1 MGFFDA
7 IKSMFGGK
15 AAELAGDAVKSRLQG
30 SPASPPAQVAP
41 IESDATT
48 APTGEESSSDDDG
61 FRRDYDLEAKD
72 DSASF
77 NLKEDLA
84 PYYVAEFRIE
94 QAWEDVDTR
103 TKLFAEYGVRNQ
115 QHYYQVKA
123 TVERYIMSPAAQQK
137 YGGVGEIMHVK
148 MKATQDYMMGG
159 MQQKLGGELKGEVE
173 PVEGVSLDQWAQ
185 CQVKIVSGGN
195 LDDILRGLGIDKAK
209 WDRVSAEWNARMSRD
224 TTATIATA
232 YGNAFTKAS
241 SSSGGQFS
249 EAAQRPGQGAM
260 PMTLEKYVEIM
271 EAQSAGSAQGKDAS
285 QILKSFG
292 LSILDWSNV
301 GSWFSAYINDNALKN
316 DAKVLNEFN
325 ALQAKYKAKYATAS
339 ADSDLKF

>member
-15 AAELAGDAVKSRLQG
+15 AAELVGDAVKSRTAG
-30 SPASPPAQVAP
+30 PAPSAPAQAEVA
-41 IESDATT
+41 SAAQDA
-48 APTGEESSSDDDG
+48 SSSDDDDAG
-61 FRRDYDLEAKD
+61 FKRDYDLEAKD

-77 NLKEDLA
+77 NIKEDLA
-84 PYYVAEFRIE
+84 PYSVAEFRIE
-94 QAWEDVDTR
+94 QAWDDVDTR
-103 TKLFAEYGVRNQ
+103 KKLFAEYGVRNE

-123 TVERYIMSPAAQQK
+123 TVERYISSPAAQQK

-159 MQQKLGGELKGEVE
+159 MQQKLAGELKGEVE
-173 PVEGVSLDQWAQ
+173 PVDGVSLDQWAQ
-185 CQVKIVSGGN
+185 SQVKIVNGGN

-241 SSSGGQFS
+241 ASSGGQFA

-271 EAQSAGSAQGKDAS
+271 EAQGAASTQGRDAS
-285 QILKSFG
+285 QVLKSFG

-316 DAKVLNEFN
+316 NAKVLNEFN
-325 ALQAKYKAKYATAS
+325 ELQAKYKAKYATAS
-339 ADSDLKF
+339 ADADLKF

>member
-15 AAELAGDAVKSRLQG
+15 AAAVVGDAVKARANEPQAKS
-30 SPASPPAQVAP
+30 STPPVEAAP
-41 IESDATT
+41 
-48 APTGEESSSDDDG
+48 PEESSSDDDDG
-61 FRRDYDLEAKD
+61 FRRDYALEAKD

-77 NLKEDLA
+77 DIQRDLA

-94 QAWEDVDTR
+94 QAWEDDATRDT
-103 TKLFAEYGVRNQ
+103 LFAEYGIRNK

-123 TVERYIMSPAAQQK
+123 TVGRYIESPQALQK

-148 MKATQDYMMGG
+148 MKATQEYMMGG
-159 MQQKLGGELKGEVE
+159 MQKKLGNELKGEIE
-173 PVEGVSLDQWAQ
+173 PVEGISLEQWAD
-185 CQVKIVSGGN
+185 CQVKIVSGGS

-260 PMTLEKYVEIM
+260 PMSLEKYVEIM
-271 EAQSAGSAQGKDAS
+271 EAQSAAATQGGDAG
-285 QILKSFG
+285 QVLKSFG

-316 DAKVLNEFN
+316 NAKVLNEYN
-325 ALQAKYKAKYATAS
+325 ALSTKYKAKYATAS

>member
-15 AAELAGDAVKSRLQG
+15 AAQLVNDAVQSR
-30 SPASPPAQVAP
+30 SPAAAPSPPAGAEAAP
-41 IESDATT
+41 AE
-48 APTGEESSSDDDG
+48 APSSDDDDDAG
-61 FRRDYDLEAKD
+61 FKRDYDLEAKD

-77 NLKEDLA
+77 NIKEDLA

-94 QAWEDVDTR
+94 QAWDDVDTR
-103 TKLFAEYGVRNQ
+103 KKLFAEYGVRNEP
-115 QHYYQVKA
+115 HYYQVKA
-123 TVERYIMSPAAQQK
+123 TVERYISSPAAQQK

-159 MQQKLGGELKGEVE
+159 MQQKLAGELKGEVE

-185 CQVKIVSGGN
+185 SQVKIVNGGN

-241 SSSGGQFS
+241 ASSGGQFA

-260 PMTLEKYVEIM
+260 PMSLEKYVEIM
-271 EAQSAGSAQGKDAS
+271 EAQGAASTQGRDAGQV
-285 QILKSFG
+285 LKSFG

-301 GSWFSAYINDNALKN
+301 GAWFSAYINDNALKN
-316 DAKVLNEFN
+316 NAKVLNEFN
-325 ALQAKYKAKYATAS
+325 ELQAKYKAKYATAS
-339 ADSDLKF
+339 ADADLKF

>member
-15 AAELAGDAVKSRLQG
+15 AAELVNDAVKSRAPQQA
-30 SPASPPAQVAP
+30 PSPPAQAQAAP
-41 IESDATT
+41 RE
-48 APTGEESSSDDDG
+48 EESSSDDDDAG
-61 FRRDYDLEAKD
+61 FKRDYDLEAKD

-77 NLKEDLA
+77 NIKQDLA

-94 QAWEDVDTR
+94 QAWDDIDTR
-103 TKLFAEYGVRNQ
+103 KKLFAEYGVRNE

-123 TVERYIMSPAAQQK
+123 TVERYISSPAAQQK

-159 MQQKLGGELKGEVE
+159 MQQKLAGELKGEVE
-173 PVEGVSLDQWAQ
+173 PVEGVTLDQWAQ
-185 CQVKIVSGGN
+185 SQVKIVNGGN

-209 WDRVSAEWNARMSRD
+209 WDRVSADWNARMSRD

-241 SSSGGQFS
+241 ASSGGQFS
-249 EAAQRPGQGAM
+249 EAAQRPGQGPM

-271 EAQSAGSAQGKDAS
+271 EAQGAASTQGKDAG
-285 QILKSFG
+285 QVLKGFG

-301 GSWFSAYINDNALKN
+301 GAWFSAYINDNALKN
-316 DAKVLNEFN
+316 NAKVLNEFN
-325 ALQAKYKAKYATAS
+325 DLQAKYKAKYATAS
-339 ADSDLKF
+339 ADADLKF

>member
-15 AAELAGDAVKSRLQG
+15 AAEMVGDAVRSHSHG
-30 SPASPPAQVAP
+30 AAASPPAQAAAP
-41 IESDATT
+41 IESDATMV
-48 APTGEESSSDDDG
+48 PTGEESSDGDG
-61 FRRDYDLEAKD
+61 FKRDYNLEAKD

-77 NLKEDLA
+77 KIKEDLS

-94 QAWEDVDTR
+94 QAWDDVDTR
-103 TKLFAEYGVRNQ
+103 KKLFTEYGVRNE

-123 TVERYIMSPAAQQK
+123 TVERYISSPQAQQK

>member
-15 AAELAGDAVKSRLQG
+15 AAELVGDAVKSR
-30 SPASPPAQVAP
+30 SPEPAESPPVHAEASPP
-41 IESDATT
+41 E
-48 APTGEESSSDDDG
+48 EESSSDDDDSG

-77 NLKEDLA
+77 KIKEDLA

-94 QAWEDVDTR
+94 QAWDDVDTR
-103 TKLFAEYGVRNQ
+103 KKLFAEYGVKNE

-123 TVERYIMSPAAQQK
+123 TVERYISSPQAQQK

-260 PMTLEKYVEIM
+260 PMSLEKYVEIM
-271 EAQSAGSAQGKDAS
+271 EAQSAGSMQGKDAS

-325 ALQAKYKAKYATAS
+325 ELQAKYKAKYATAS
-339 ADSDLKF
+339 ADADLKF

>member
-15 AAELAGDAVKSRLQG
+15 AAELVGDAVKSR
-30 SPASPPAQVAP
+30 SPEPAPSPPSQAQAAP
-41 IESDATT
+41 A
-48 APTGEESSSDDDG
+48 EEDSSSDDDDAG

-77 NLKEDLA
+77 KIKDDLA

-94 QAWEDVDTR
+94 QAWDDVDTR
-103 TKLFAEYGVRNQ
+103 KKLFAEYGVRNE

-123 TVERYIMSPAAQQK
+123 TVERYISSPQAQQK

-173 PVEGVSLDQWAQ
+173 PVEGVTLDQWAQ

-249 EAAQRPGQGAM
+249 QAAQTPGQGPM

-271 EAQSAGSAQGKDAS
+271 EAQSAASLQGKDAG
-285 QILKSFG
+285 QVLKSFG

-301 GSWFSAYINDNALKN
+301 GAWFSAYINDNALKN